1 MSTHIELFT
10 GLPDDEQALA
20 MALLFERKFGQQQTS
35 TITYVDLQQF
45 LNEPP
50 RERHFLVDGI
60 LARGHLAMLG
70 GRPKSGK
77 SWLALQLAMAVDMGK
92 PFLGRSTNQGRVLY
106 APLEDGP
113 ERLYE
118 RSHTLG
124 WAVRQSKAVFKLS
137 PLHMPNGSLGPG
149 IDQLAEAAG
158 DFDLIIV
165 DTLSTLLSGRVNEND
180 NAAMGSIVN
189 EVAQIAHSSNCAILL
204 IHHAGKAFN
213 EDDHFTLMRGASAIR
228 AAYDVGM
235 LLVRKPGE
243 HEAVLRMES
252 RDTDVEGMTI
262 RQSASNASW
271 EWVGDLSVLTHIRA
285 GRRVVEALLE
295 IGDWQTVEDIA
306 DYLKISKQAV
316 HAQLQR
322 AEKEMLVKRQILPSD
337 KRGRPTTIWAIYD
350 SMEDPYV
357 NDQPALIPT
366 PHPQNALTI

>member
-50 RERHFLVDGI
+50 RERHFLVEGI

-92 PFLGRSTNQGRVLY
+92 PFLGKPTQQGHVLY

-113 ERLYE
+113 ERLH
-118 RSHTLG
+118 RRAHGLG
-124 WAVRQSKAVFKLS
+124 WVAQQSKAIFKLL
-137 PLHMPNGSLGPG
+137 PLNTPSGDLGPG
-149 IDQLAEAAG
+149 LDQLEEAAPN
-158 DFDLIIV
+158 FDLIII
-165 DTLSTLLSGRVNEND
+165 DTLSMLLSGRISEND
-180 NAAMGSIVN
+180 NTAMGSIIN
-189 EVAQIAHSSNCAILL
+189 EIARIAHSSNCAILL
-204 IHHAGKAFN
+204 IHHAGKAIN

-243 HEAVLRMES
+243 REASLRIES
-252 RDTDVEGMTI
+252 RDADVEGMTI
-262 RQSASNASW
+262 RQVAGDVGW
-271 EWVGDLSVLTHIRA
+271 EPIGNISMLTNIRA

-295 IGDWQTVEDIA
+295 LGDWHTVEDIA
-306 DYLKISKQAV
+306 DYIGISKQAV
-316 HAQLQR
+316 NAQLLR
-322 AEKEMLVKRQILPSD
+322 AEKERLVKRKTLPTD
-337 KRGRPTTIWAIYD
+337 KRGRPVIIWALFD
-350 SMEDPYV
+350 SKQEPIF
-357 NDQPALIPT
+357 NDQLSLLDSVT
-366 PHPQNALTI
+366 LFL